1 MCPPLPR
8 LRTDK
13 TARVFCGGPSCK
25 FGVSGQ
31 TRSPVSR
38 AMAESVQNASSNR
51 STCRT
56 CGQKVRAISV
66 SPSPL
71 QLRVLTGAP
80 VQIDKGVLRV
90 GIEMPGDQYTYT
102 AWHHATCKR
111 VNDANALAGF
121 STLSAADQATMLS
134 LAGRPSQVFNCTPAK
149 RNERCGTHQPQ

>member
-1 MCPPLPR
+1 MPDMW
-8 LRTDK
+8 TEGTGDIGI
-13 TARVFCGGPSCK
+13 A
-25 FGVSGQ
+25 
-31 TRSPVSR
+31 
-38 AMAESVQNASSNR
+38 
-51 STCRT
+51 
-56 CGQKVRAISV
+56 
-66 SPSPL
+66 SPL

-149 RNERCGTHQPQ
+149 RNERCGTHQPK